1 MADDN
6 VTFDF
11 IGRQLA
17 ALQADRRA
25 DRAELADMR
34 RVTLQV
40 LDLLKRIERRLDDL
54 RDDIGTAV
62 TLEMGRAMLRFEERL
77 ERIEEKE

>member
-1 MADDN
+1 MADDP
-6 VTFDF
+6 VTFEF

-54 RDDIGTAV
+54 RDDIA
-62 TLEMGRAMLRFEERL
+62 ERANQLAKEHMELL
-77 ERIEEKE
+77 ERGG